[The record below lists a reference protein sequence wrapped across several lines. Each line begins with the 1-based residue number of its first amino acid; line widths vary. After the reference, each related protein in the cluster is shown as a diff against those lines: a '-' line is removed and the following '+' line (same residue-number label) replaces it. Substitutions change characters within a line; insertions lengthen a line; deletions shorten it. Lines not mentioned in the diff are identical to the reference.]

1 VRDAGCVPDAV
12 DPSPIVDEKLAA
24 VAAEHEPRIA
34 EIERAVAEAG
44 PDDARRMK
52 TELRRARRAY
62 AAARREVE
70 KLRGPGIAW

>member
-1 VRDAGCVPDAV
+1 VSEAS
-12 DPSPIVDEKLAA
+12 DPSPIIDEKLATL
-24 VAAEHEPRIA
+24 AAEHEPRIG

-44 PDDARRMK
+44 SDDTQRLK
-52 TELRRARRAY
+52 IELRRARRWY